1 MDNPQYTLSYA
12 LVDTEFQP
20 TEVQTAGFY
29 GDHHAARL
37 VISGLQADCRYCLEI
52 VDGGGAYDITERMS
66 APNGTLTYDIPASW
80 TAPGTARVRVVRVGE
95 ERGDD
100 TQYVHYAPLLL
111 YFADREDGTAMGEM
125 LPRWQAVMTEVEG
138 KIATS
143 IEATWKANV
152 QAARAENAA
161 NRVENA
167 GEVLTTAAQIA
178 TKARDDALDAQQRAN
193 TTKGVY
199 VGSGEM
205 PQGYNVQIDPSGEAI
220 EMADRVVEQ
229 GTCETVSTAGKTPIL
244 WTYRKWASG
253 IAECWGRL
261 RADLTINLTKD
272 GWNGWYVSPAVD
284 CQLYPF
290 AFRDVPVETVTI
302 GCGSVAIAVSRGINE
317 KHRSASYELL
327 RTWADDNASTC
338 VLNYHVLGR
347 WK

>member
-37 VISGLQADCRYCLEI
+37 VISGLQSDCRYCLEI

-205 PQGYNVQIDPSGEAI
+205 PEGYNVQIDPSGEAI

-229 GTCETVSTAGKTPIL
+229 GTSGI

-253 IAECWGRL
+253 IAECWGRATVETTITKAWGEL
-261 RADLTINLTKD
+261 FVADSAFKRQ
-272 GWNGWYVSPAVD
+272 A
-284 CQLYPF
+284 YPF
-290 AFRDVPVETVTI
+290 RFVGIPIETAAVASGDNMAFLYAQGYSDELRSSSYVLCRGT
-302 GCGSVAIAVSRGINE
+302 AVGT
-317 KHRSASYELL
+317 SY
-327 RTWADDNASTC
+327 AYGVSIQ
-338 VLNYHVLGR
+338 VIGR